1 MATSGPGMQ
10 TSQQVQSNAQRVAT
24 VAEWLSQP
32 EEKGAELLGGRI
44 EYKAL
49 PSFEHGQVQGK
60 LTELLGPFNC
70 RPRDADRPGG
80 WWIAP
85 EVDLLLGT
93 EGVRPDVA
101 GWRRDRL
108 PSRPEPGPKGVIT
121 DRPDWIAEVLSSSNP
136 TRDLIEK
143 MAIYHAAGVH
153 HYWILDPTLRF
164 LLVYRHSP
172 DGYIAVLSA
181 RAGMVVRAEPFE
193 ALELRV
199 GLLFGDEEEEEPP
212 AANS

>member
-1 MATSGPGMQ
+1 MTASGPGTQ
-10 TSQQVQSNAQRVAT
+10 ASLQAQPKAQRLAT

-32 EEKGAELLGGRI
+32 EEKGAELIGGRI

-49 PSFEHGQVQGK
+49 PSLEHGRTQRRLG
-60 LTELLGPFNC
+60 ELLGPFD
-70 RPRDADRPGG
+70 RRSSGSDRPGG
-80 WWIAP
+80 WWLGS
-85 EVDLLLGT
+85 EVDLLLNG
-93 EGVRPDVA
+93 EGVRPDMA
-101 GWRRDRL
+101 GWRREHHASM
-108 PSRPEPGPKGVIT
+108 PAPGPKDVIT

-143 MAIYHAAGVH
+143 MAIYHASGVH

-172 DGYIAVLSA
+172 DGYVAVLSA
-181 RAGMVVRAEPFE
+181 RAGMIVRAEPFD

-199 GLLFGDEEEEEPP
+199 GHLFGDDEEEPP
-212 AANS
+212 AANP